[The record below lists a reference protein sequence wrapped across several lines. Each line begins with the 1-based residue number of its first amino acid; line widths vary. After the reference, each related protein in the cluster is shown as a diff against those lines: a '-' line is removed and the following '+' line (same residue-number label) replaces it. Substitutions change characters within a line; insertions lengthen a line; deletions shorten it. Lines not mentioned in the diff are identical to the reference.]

1 MRTDDARG
9 GSGFGRRMN
18 TLRGWRHLAACCAVL
33 AVVLTGC
40 GGSSSQGG
48 GNSAKGKTIQVV
60 FYTESIPYFQEQLK
74 GLQAEAQLL
83 GVNLKVSSANFD
95 AGQEVGLM
103 ENAITQHP
111 DGIILAPID
120 REALVPVTNKAQAAG
135 IPVVLVG
142 DNFGNDGQ
150 NAMLTFVGLDTKQYG
165 IMKAGFVAK
174 ALNGKGQVV
183 VIHGPSG
190 LDYVEEQKVG
200 YQYTFIDY
208 PNIQV
213 VEGPYGNLASDV
225 GLASLENVLT
235 RYPHPNA
242 VYFDNDDLA
251 IGGLRALQERGI
263 DPSSVVTVSSDGAPA
278 AIADVQNGTLTG
290 TVATRPYATGVKA
303 IQVITDYLSTH
314 QAPAK
319 LVNIPPVLVTKQS
332 LASLKP
338 EDYR

>member
-1 MRTDDARG
+1 MRIDDARG
-9 GSGFGRRMN
+9 GAGFGRSMN
-18 TLRGWRHLAACCAVL
+18 TLHGWRHFAAYCAVL
-33 AVVLTGC
+33 ALVLTGC
-40 GGSSSQGG
+40 GGSSTQGG

-60 FYTESIPYFQEQLK
+60 FYTEAIPYFQEQLK
-74 GLQAEAQLL
+74 GLQAEAQVL

-95 AGQEVGLM
+95 AAQEASLM

-120 REALVPVTNKAQAAG
+120 REALVPVSKKAEAAG

-150 NAMLTFVGLDTKQYG
+150 DAMLTFVGLDTKQYG
-165 IMKAGFVAK
+165 IMKADFIAK
-174 ALNGKGQVV
+174 RLNGKGQVI
-183 VIHGPSG
+183 VIHGPRG
-190 LDYVEEQKVG
+190 LDYVEAQRVG
-200 YQYTFIDY
+200 YDYSFNDY

-213 VEGPYGNLASDV
+213 VEGPYGNFASEV
-225 GLASLENVLT
+225 GLASLENVLS
-235 RYPHPNA
+235 RYPQPNA

-263 DPSSVVTVSSDGAPA
+263 APSSVVTISSDGAPA
-278 AIADVQNGTLTG
+278 AIADVQSGTLTG

-303 IQVITDYLSTH
+303 LQVITDYLSTH

-319 LVNIPPVLVTKQS
+319 LVNVQPVLVTKES